1 MLAQTLHTPN
11 LTLVPASAAH
21 VEAELDD
28 REAFSE
34 LLDAVVPGSWPPGA
48 YDEFTQR
55 FFLARL
61 RALGADG
68 RGWYGWYAIRHADA
82 ATPATVVAIVGY
94 YGPPS
99 PQGVVEIGYSVCPEW
114 RGRGYAVESVQALT
128 AHILREAGVTRILSH
143 AFETDPASM
152 RVLERCGY
160 ARLGPGTQPGVF
172 RFAFP
177 ARQQE
182 R

>member
-1 MLAQTLHTPN
+1 MLAQTLQTPN

-21 VEAELDD
+21 VQAELDD
-28 REAFSE
+28 HEAFAS
-34 LLDAVVPGSWPPGA
+34 LLGAVVPASWPPAA

-68 RGWYGWYAIRHADA
+68 IGWYGWYAIRRADGDA
-82 ATPATVVAIVGY
+82 PATLVAIVGY

-114 RGRGYAVESVQALT
+114 RGRGYAVEAVQALT
-128 AHILREAGVTRILSH
+128 GHILREAGVTRILSH
-143 AFETDPASM
+143 AFEDDPAAI

-160 ARLGPGTQPGVF
+160 ARLGPGAQPGTL